1 MAGIRR
7 PVALEVAWPGICLN
21 GRVRV
26 DKHPLDGVRW
36 SACAAVAA
44 LALGACTSTP
54 PAGGPTPLDQPPTA
68 GVKPLT
74 AVGTAESDL
83 FLLTTEGYADSSW
96 TVPFTKATGCKVTPK
111 YVATWDEIVK
121 TMKDGGGGQWD
132 LVSASGDAAL
142 QLIRSGDVNPMN
154 TGLIP
159 DFTNFQTV
167 FKAPAYNTVNNVHY
181 GISLQWG
188 PNTLLYNTKKFVN
201 PPTSWSVIYDEANK
215 GLVTVPDNPMQIA
228 DAALYLSK
236 FQPAL
241 NIKDPYELNQKQFDA
256 AIALLKTQRPLIKR
270 YWALVSEEISL
281 FHDGTVVVGSASPYQ
296 TSQLKAAG
304 SPVADTI
311 PTEGVTAWGDS
322 WMLAAKAP
330 HPNCAYMWTAYVSTP
345 KVQAQQ
351 AIFFGETPVN
361 TKACAEMEALQSGSC
376 ALYHAG
382 EQPAYFDPIK
392 FWKTPLTRCSDGSG
406 TCIPYD
412 QWVAA
417 WTTVKT

>member
-1 MAGIRR
+1 MSSGDRGPSGWLR
-7 PVALEVAWPGICLN
+7 HGCF
-21 GRVRV
+21 
-26 DKHPLDGVRW
+26 
-36 SACAAVAA
+36 AAVAV
-44 LALGACTSTP
+44 LAAVAWGSNATTPGSTLP
-54 PAGGPTPLDQPPTA
+54 QPPDAKMTPQASIGA
-68 GVKPLT
+68 GEGQLNLVLW
-74 AVGTAESDL
+74 D
-83 FLLTTEGYADSSW
+83 GYADKSW
-96 TVPFTKATGCKVTPK
+96 VDPFTATTGCKVNQKP
-111 YVATWDEIVK
+111 AGSSDEMVSL
-121 TMKDGGGGQWD
+121 MKDGGGGQYD
-132 LVSASGDAAL
+132 MVSASGDADL
-142 QLIRSGDVNPMN
+142 RLIYSGDVKPMN
-154 TGLIP
+154 TALIP
-159 DFTNFQTV
+159 DFANFQT
-167 FKAPAYNTVNNVHY
+167 FFQSPPYNTISGVHY

-236 FQPAL
+236 FQSAL

-281 FHDGTVVVGSASPYQ
+281 FHDGTVVVGSALTYQ

-345 KVQAQQ
+345 EVQAQQ
-351 AIFFGETPVN
+351 SICFGETPVN